1 MTSGCGGRKFFF
13 PRTMKDPVGRYSPL
27 GAVFDTC
34 TSEEAGL
41 ATHACHTASAHAA
54 IQSHDGGR
62 SSSVHLISTI
72 THIPIELCTMAALL
86 MLLHYCHQH

>member
-34 TSEEAGL
+34 M
-41 ATHACHTASAHAA
+41 CRR
-54 IQSHDGGR
+54 GR
-62 SSSVHLISTI
+62 FGYPCISYCISTYSY
-72 THIPIELCTMAALL
+72 TVS
-86 MLLHYCHQH
+86 

>member
-34 TSEEAGL
+34 TCRRGRISHLCSPFCVCGCSCTDL
-41 ATHACHTASAHAA
+41 MMVTNSQAT
-54 IQSHDGGR
+54 D
-62 SSSVHLISTI
+62 
-72 THIPIELCTMAALL
+72 LL
-86 MLLHYCHQH
+86 LPSYTSLQRRAPSWHY